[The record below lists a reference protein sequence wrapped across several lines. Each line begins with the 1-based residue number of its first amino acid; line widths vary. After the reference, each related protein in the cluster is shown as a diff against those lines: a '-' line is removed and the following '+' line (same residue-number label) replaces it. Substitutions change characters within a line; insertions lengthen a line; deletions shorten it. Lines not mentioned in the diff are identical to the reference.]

1 MESNEEKLIRLQTE
15 LIELLKDKIKLL
27 EDKVA
32 ELEKKPKEIEYIPIY
47 PGVQPYPIYPG
58 VQPYPQYP
66 WQPTTI
72 TCEDH
77 PSTGTI
83 TSKDFD
89 ITLVGSILQSFA
101 DENRG

>member
-47 PGVQPYPIYPG
+47 PGVQPYP
-58 VQPYPQYP
+58 QYP

-72 TCEDH
+72 TCEDR

>member
-1 MESNEEKLIRLQTE
+1 MESNEDKLIRLQSE
-15 LIELLKDKIKLL
+15 LIELFKDKIKLL

-32 ELEKKPKEIEYIPIY
+32 ELERKPKEIEYIPIY
-47 PGVQPYPIYPG
+47 PGVQPYP
-58 VQPYPQYP
+58 QYP
-66 WQPTTI
+66 WQPPII
-72 TCEDH
+72 TCEDN
-77 PSTGTI
+77 TGVI